1 MQRKMR
7 NKRTREEQREDWIEH
22 KAGKRYKVVY
32 TSRGIGPVPI
42 PRQITRRT
50 KFNPKLKSTL
60 KRIFYNVYV
69 TRGLNSSCVPC
80 PNKKR
85 KRNVES
91 VVRVGED
98 GITFRVSRYLL
109 HVLIEDEEAVRHA
122 VERRRGGGTGS
133 GTSGRRRRRARGPR
147 AQAFQGPINEWA
159 PRGPRNG
166 PNQPNSNSWP
176 SLRLVLCNAR
186 DARIN

>member
-69 TRGLNSSCVPC
+69 TRGYRLKFILC
-80 PNKKR
+80 PVSEQEEKEKRR
-85 KRNVES
+85 KRS
-91 VVRVGED
+91 
-98 GITFRVSRYLL
+98 
-109 HVLIEDEEAVRHA
+109 AC
-122 VERRRGGGTGS
+122 
-133 GTSGRRRRRARGPR
+133 RRRRYHVSCEPIFVTRSYRRWRSGPSRGGKAQRRWHGLGHERQEEEESTRATSTGIS
-147 AQAFQGPINEWA
+147 G
-159 PRGPRNG
+159 
-166 PNQPNSNSWP
+166 SY
-176 SLRLVLCNAR
+176 
-186 DARIN
+186 